1 MMPRQRTFRMAA
13 FLLACLLIRGSIT
26 VARGQPS
33 PSQAPDHAA
42 PPAATS
48 VVEAQTIPSTTGVV
62 RTEEGVPMPGVAVR
76 LTDTDSNQAWV
87 SWTDEAGKFEF
98 PGLPA
103 GHYRVEANQ
112 IGFEQASLVVL
123 LPIFPSGPIPL
134 VLHVATLA
142 ELEGQPGN
150 VSPAKPTGNKS
161 NPAAQAGG
169 RTPSSNTSNAP
180 GGAGAGSRRANGG
193 RGQMSAGDANAI
205 GAGMANGG
213 FQETDL
219 TRQGGANGQ
228 GDTNAIQANEGA
240 QPTVALSSGSNSAA
254 SSDSFL
260 LQGTV
265 GQGLSANGPGGMPGG
280 GFGGI
285 QVGDNQGG
293 RGGLG
298 GGAGG
303 GPGGFGA
310 RGGGG
315 AFGGGGFGGPGGGP
329 GGPGGGRGGRLNRQA
344 VNRIR
349 FGFTDT
355 YQNSAFDARPYAING
370 GETPKT
376 SHYDE
381 RVGANIGGPLKI
393 PHIYNGSDKTFFFVN
408 YQHEIEQSAV
418 DTFSTVPT
426 QDERN
431 GDLCGISGI
440 QLFNPNSSM
449 TGPRTALGCNLATD
463 SGISLNN
470 AAQGLLA
477 YIPLPNVPGQTVQNY
492 QLLGST
498 PLNSD
503 SLNVHLLHTINA
515 KFNVNGGYNFN
526 SIRSDSLGMFPGLGS
541 QQSTLNQAVTLGLS
555 HNWTPRVV
563 ESMQLNWSRS
573 RAQVLSD
580 DSFGTNIAGVLG
592 ITGVSTDP
600 INYGV
605 PTIGLTNFSG
615 VSDSLP
621 SRTRNQT
628 LRFSDSVSWTHA
640 KHTMRFGGEIRR
652 IELNYDSDP
661 DPRGQF
667 TFTGLETSQLD
678 SSGQAVAGTGSD
690 FADFLLGFPESTA
703 VQFGITPNIYLR
715 SWGFVAYGQDDWR
728 VTKKFTL
735 EYGLRYEAVTPP
747 VELFNHLSDIEFNST
762 ITSVGVVTP
771 GEVGPVSGISYPLAL
786 VRGNHGNLEPRLGFA
801 WQPFAK
807 PKTIVRG
814 GYSIFYNESIYN
826 TLAKELAYQ
835 APFATS
841 QSLLT
846 SATQVLTLQNG
857 FPSQANFVTNTEGVS
872 PDYKNGYAQLWT
884 LGTETDLSKN
894 WIMNLT
900 YTGTKG
906 TNLDLL
912 RIPNRAPLG
921 TPSADT
927 QLERSDPNATGFL
940 YDQSGANSIY
950 NALQVRV
957 VHRFTS
963 GFMLQGIYTFA
974 KSLDN
979 ASSIGGVGNAAIVQ
993 NDDDFAAER
1002 GLSSFDVRHQFRL
1015 NSLYELPF
1023 GDRKRWANHGWTD
1036 RVFGNWRLLN
1046 NITWQTGSPYTAI
1059 LGGNASDNGTGTNF
1073 SLRAQQIGNPNLGTC
1088 GGSLTGFF
1096 NTTAFAQ
1103 PEDANGNP
1111 TYGNE
1116 HRGAIEGP
1124 CSFTWN
1130 ASINRSFRFGSSDRR
1145 HSLDARWEVQN
1156 LTNTPNFGGLVT
1168 TFNSTL
1174 FGHLT
1179 SAGSMRTMDFTM
1191 RVNF

>member
-1 MMPRQRTFRMAA
+1 
-13 FLLACLLIRGSIT
+13 
-26 VARGQPS
+26 
-33 PSQAPDHAA
+33 
-42 PPAATS
+42 
-48 VVEAQTIPSTTGVV
+48 
-62 RTEEGVPMPGVAVR
+62 MPGVAVR
-76 LTDTDSNQAWV
+76 LTNTDTNQAWV
-87 SWTDEAGKFEF
+87 SWTDESGKFQF

-103 GHYRVEANQ
+103 GNYRVEATQ
-112 IGFEQASLVVL
+112 LGFVAASSVVV
-123 LPIFPSGPIPL
+123 LPIFPSGPIPI

-142 ELEGQPGN
+142 QLEGQPG
-150 VSPAKPTGNKS
+150 SPA
-161 NPAAQAGG
+161 PAKLPGEKARPGPPG
-169 RTPSSNTSNAP
+169 SGSRNSSGNTSNAP
-180 GGAGAGSRRANGG
+180 GGAGQGTRGANGG

-205 GAGMANGG
+205 RAGMASGG

-219 TRQGGANGQ
+219 TGETSG
-228 GDTNAIQANEGA
+228 NAQESQVATQANENLQSA
-240 QPTVALSSGSNSAA
+240 NLSAGNTSAA

-265 GQGLSANGPGGMPGG
+265 GQGLSANGPGGPPGG
-280 GFGGI
+280 GFGQIG
-285 QVGDNQGG
+285 VGDSGQGPGG
-293 RGGLG
+293 RGGAG

-303 GPGGFGA
+303 GPGGA
-310 RGGGG
+310 GGGPS
-315 AFGGGGFGGPGGGP
+315 GGVFGGPGGF
-329 GGPGGGRGGRLNRQA
+329 GGRGGGAGGGGGRLNRQA
-344 VNRIR
+344 INRIR
-349 FGFTDT
+349 FGFTDR
-355 YQNSAFDARPYAING
+355 YENSAFDARPYAING

-381 RVGANIGGPLKI
+381 RVGANIGGPMKI

-408 YQHEIEQSAV
+408 YQHEIEKSAV

-426 QDERN
+426 QDERTGN
-431 GDLCGISGI
+431 LCGIPGI
-440 QLFNPNSSM
+440 QLFSPPTS
-449 TGPRTALGCNLATD
+449 TGGSQAALGCNLAAD
-463 SGISLNN
+463 SGVTLNS
-470 AAQGLLA
+470 AALGLLP
-477 YIPLPNVPGQTVQNY
+477 YIPLPNVAGQTVQNY

-503 SLNVHLLHTINA
+503 SLNVHILHTINA
-515 KFNVNGGYNFN
+515 KFNLNGGYNFN
-526 SIRSDSLGMFPGLGS
+526 SIRSQSLGMFPGLGS
-541 QQSTLNQAVTLGLS
+541 HTSSLNQAVTLGLS
-555 HNWTPRVV
+555 HNWTTHVV
-563 ESMQLNWSRS
+563 ESTQLNWSRS

-580 DSFGTNIAGVLG
+580 DSYGTDIAGLLG
-592 ITGVSTDP
+592 INGVSTDP
-600 INYGV
+600 INFGV

-621 SRTRNQT
+621 SRVRNQT
-628 LRFSDSVSWTHA
+628 LRFSDAISWTHA
-640 KHTMRFGGEIRR
+640 KHTMRFGGEVRR
-652 IELNYDSDP
+652 IELNSDADP
-661 DPRGQF
+661 NPRGQF
-667 TFTGLETSQLD
+667 TFTGLETSELD
-678 SSGQAVAGTGSD
+678 ANGLPVAGTGSD
-690 FADFLLGFPESTA
+690 FADFLLGLPEATS
-703 VQFGITPNIYLR
+703 VQFGISPNLYLR

-728 VTKKFTL
+728 MTKKFTL
-735 EYGLRYEAVTPP
+735 EYGLRYEAVRPP
-747 VELFNHLSDIEFNST
+747 VELFNNLSDIEFNPA

-771 GEVGPVSGISYPLAL
+771 GGIGPFSGITYPQSL

-846 SATQVLTLQNG
+846 STSEPLTLQNG
-857 FPSQANFVTNTEGVS
+857 FPAQADFITNTEGVS

-884 LGTETDLSKN
+884 LGTETTLSKN
-894 WIMNLT
+894 WVMNLT

-927 QLERSDPNATGFL
+927 QTDRSDPNATGFL
-940 YDQSGANSIY
+940 FDQSGANSIY

-963 GFMLQGIYTFA
+963 GLMFQGIYTFA

-979 ASSIGGVGNAAIVQ
+979 ASSIGGIGNAAIVQ
-993 NDDDFAAER
+993 NDGDFAAER
-1002 GLSSFDVRHQFRL
+1002 GLSSFDVRHQVRV

-1046 NITWQTGSPYTAI
+1046 NITWQTGTPYTAI

-1073 SLRAQQIGNPNLGTC
+1073 SLRAQQVANPNVGIC
-1088 GGSLTGFF
+1088 GGSLDSFF
-1096 NTTAFAQ
+1096 NTSAFAQ
-1103 PEDANGNP
+1103 PETTGGIP
-1111 TYGNE
+1111 TYGDE

-1130 ASINRSFRFGSSDRR
+1130 MSINRSFRFGSSDRR
-1145 HSLDARWEVQN
+1145 RALDARWEVQN
-1156 LTNTPNFGGLVT
+1156 LTNTPNFSGLVT
-1168 TFNSTL
+1168 TLNSSL

>member
-1 MMPRQRTFRMAA
+1 MMPRFGLLHRAGLLFG
-13 FLLACLLIRGSIT
+13 FLLC
-26 VARGQPS
+26 VAHVTLGQEV
-33 PSQAPDHAA
+33 PSQAPPVPTGAA
-42 PPAATS
+42 AAAATS
-48 VVEAQTIPSTTGVV
+48 ASPQTVANTTGVV
-62 RTEEGVPMPGVAVR
+62 RSEEGVAIPGVAVR
-76 LTDTDSNQAWV
+76 LTNTDTNKAWV
-87 SWTDEAGKFEF
+87 TWTDESGKFQF
-98 PGLPA
+98 PTLPA
-103 GHYRVEANQ
+103 GNYRVEASQ
-112 IGFEQASLVVL
+112 IGFAPASSTVV
-123 LPIFPSGPIPL
+123 LPIFPSGPIPI

-142 ELEGQPGN
+142 ELEGQEGAPA
-150 VSPAKPTGNKS
+150 SAKPGSGATKGNAAGANGGSS
-161 NPAAQAGG
+161 NGAS
-169 RTPSSNTSNAP
+169 PSSAN
-180 GGAGAGSRRANGG
+180 AGAGGGGAPGARRGNGAGG
-193 RGQMSAGDANAI
+193 RGQSSAGNANAI
-205 GAGMANGG
+205 RQQMAAGG

-219 TRQGGANGQ
+219 TGEASATGQ
-228 GDTNAIQANEGA
+228 EGQASAQSTEGT
-240 QPTVALSSGSNSAA
+240 QPTLAASVGGTSS

-265 GQGLSANGPGGMPGG
+265 GQGLSANGPGDFPGG
-280 GFGGI
+280 GFGNI
-285 QVGDNQGG
+285 AV
-293 RGGLG
+293 
-298 GGAGG
+298 G
-303 GPGGFGA
+303 GPAGR
-310 RGGGG
+310 RGQ
-315 AFGGGGFGGPGGGP
+315 GGFGGPGGFA
-329 GGPGGGRGGRLNRQA
+329 GGGFGGRGGAGGGGGRLNRQS

-349 FGFTDT
+349 FGFTDR
-355 YQNSAFDARPYAING
+355 YDNSGFDARPYAING

-381 RVGANIGGPLKI
+381 RIGANMGGPLKI
-393 PHIYNGSDKTFFFVN
+393 PHIFNGGDKTFFFVN
-408 YQHEIEQSAV
+408 YQHEIEKSAV

-431 GDLCGISGI
+431 GNLCGIPGI
-440 QLFNPNSSM
+440 QLFSPA
-449 TGPRTALGCNLATD
+449 TGSTAPQTALGCNLATD
-463 SGISLNN
+463 SGVSLNQ
-470 AAQGLLA
+470 AALGLLS

-503 SLNVHLLHTINA
+503 SLNVHILRTLNA
-515 KFNVNGGYNFN
+515 KFNLNGGYNFN
-526 SIRSDSLGMFPGLGS
+526 SVRSDSLGMFPGLGS
-541 QQSTLNQAVTLGLS
+541 HSSTLNQAVTLGLS
-555 HNWTPRVV
+555 HNWAPRLV

-580 DSFGTNIAGVLG
+580 DSFGTNIAGMLG

-605 PTIGLTNFSG
+605 PSIGLTNFSG

-621 SRTRNQT
+621 SRIRNQT
-628 LRFSDSVSWTHA
+628 LRFSDGVSWTHA

-652 IELNYDSDP
+652 IELNSDSDP
-661 DPRGQF
+661 NPRGQF
-667 TFTGLETSQLD
+667 TFTGLETSELD
-678 SSGQAVAGTGSD
+678 ASGQPVAGTGSD
-690 FADFLLGFPESTA
+690 FADYLLGLPESTA
-703 VQFGITPNIYLR
+703 VQFGISPNIYLR

-728 VTKKFTL
+728 MTTKFTL

-747 VELFNHLSDIEFNST
+747 VELFGHLSDIEFNPA
-762 ITSVGVVTP
+762 ITTVGIVTP
-771 GEVGPVSGISYPLAL
+771 GETGPVSGISYQQSL

-801 WQPFAK
+801 WQPFGK

-826 TLAKELAYQ
+826 TLARELAYQ

-846 SATQVLTLQNG
+846 SSAQVLTLENG
-857 FPSQANFVTNTEGVS
+857 FPVQPNFVTNTEGVN

-884 LGTETDLSKN
+884 IGTETDLAKN

-921 TPSADT
+921 TPSDDT
-927 QLERSDPNATGFL
+927 QESRSDPNATGFI

-979 ASSIGGVGNAAIVQ
+979 ASSIGGVGTAAIVQ
-993 NDDDFAAER
+993 NDGDFAAER
-1002 GLSSFDVRHQFRL
+1002 GLSSFDVRHQVRL

-1023 GDRKRWANHGWTD
+1023 GDRKRWANHGWED

-1046 NITWQTGSPYTAI
+1046 NITWQTGTPYTAI

-1073 SLRAQQIGNPNLGTC
+1073 SLRAEQIGNPNVGVC
-1088 GGSLTGFF
+1088 GGSLDSFF
-1096 NTTAFAQ
+1096 NTSVFAQ
-1103 PEDANGNP
+1103 PETANGVA

-1116 HRGAIEGP
+1116 HRGSIEGP
-1124 CSFTWN
+1124 CSFSWN
-1130 ASINRSFRFGSSDRR
+1130 MSINRSFRFGSSDRR
-1145 HSLDARWEVQN
+1145 RALDARWEVQN

-1168 TFNSTL
+1168 TFNSSL